1 MKVKDIINS
10 DLIESDMYVII
21 RRADSFCAIAEGE
34 QREDGIIKYYDREV
48 SAFTWQD
55 DRQLYIDLK

>member
-10 DLIESDMYVII
+10 DLVEDGMRVVI
-21 RRADSFCAIAEGE
+21 RREDSFRAIAEGWVH
-34 QREDGIIKYYDREV
+34 EDVAIEYYDREV

-55 DRQLYIDLK
+55 DRMLYIDLK

>member
-10 DLIESDMYVII
+10 DLIESNMYVVI
-21 RRADSFCAIAEGE
+21 RREDSFCAIAEGE
-34 QREDGIIKYYDREV
+34 QHKDSIIEYYDREV

-55 DRQLYIDLK
+55 DGELYIDLK

>member
-34 QREDGIIKYYDREV
+34 QHEDHKVLRPRGERLHL
-48 SAFTWQD
+48 AG
-55 DRQLYIDLK
+55 